1 MEQWEYKISKLPVK
15 GVINISLDEQQ
26 SDSFLNSLGAEGWE
40 LITIISTT
48 GMASWG
54 SETKAVYCIFKRK
67 KT

>member
-26 SDSFLNSLGAEGWE
+26 SDSFLNSLGAKGWE
-40 LITIISTT
+40 LITTT